1 MKNLS
6 NLIRGKCGC
15 KADCFSQ
22 FRHQLVLD
30 EWLKQRKLMAKM
42 EKLEKDD
49 HVFKLLQ
56 AQAEESCRGSRHIR
70 FLGKPV
76 CNKGFM
82 KLVGI
87 GKYRFNTLSLAA
99 HNGEQFCPYDGRYM
113 MKEKKAP
120 SEKWLAAHNF
130 LTGLYVEIAEPI
142 PDGLNSNKR
151 PRSGST
157 KRDDPK
163 IDRSKIKHLPHGSI
177 VDYFSQCLAAN
188 PGLHISRKLFS
199 SVWQS
204 DFQHL
209 LRIRFATHHSKC
221 SLCIKHRL
229 LVKKLGH
236 CQAARNA
243 QHAML
248 QKHLQR
254 QQRDRQ
260 VYYAARAR
268 SRLCATTLGEIE
280 ICAILDSMDAQKHAW
295 PRSRSMSSKEFSS
308 FNRPRLASTTLLVH
322 GHLVMVALSP
332 SLITAGSSRTA
343 ELLCCGLTKM
353 AARIDF
359 RSVWLNLQ
367 ADNCSKEVKNV
378 GTLRL
383 LSMWTALHKI
393 AGAELSFLSSGHSHE
408 DIDALFSLLRAHLER
423 NPELWTPEAFK
434 TCLEGFFACPQNRP
448 NEPTRCVEMLSRYKD
463 WTNWLSYHFE
473 HAKLKGIGG
482 PGAPHCIRLERI
494 GSTGVKRESLDT
506 RFWDKREYSP
516 SPSDVIMRT
525 KQWMSDDTWQPTI
538 FLFLPASVAK
548 RAQGDC
554 PPVFME
560 KPVNPQSDENKALRR
575 YATLMRK
582 DPFDMDEAARAL
594 PQCGATMGPSAAL
607 PVVQGRCLEAVP
619 NRLQLV
625 RERPSADD
633 ARRYRNARSQQA
645 LYKAASQ
652 LWMKGVNM
660 SEAIQIVTE
669 AMQESVHQ

>member
-1 MKNLS
+1 MVGS
-6 NLIRGKCGC
+6 
-15 KADCFSQ
+15 
-22 FRHQLVLD
+22 
-30 EWLKQRKLMAKM
+30 
-42 EKLEKDD
+42 
-49 HVFKLLQ
+49 LL
-56 AQAEESCRGSRHIR
+56 AN
-70 FLGKPV
+70 
-76 CNKGFM
+76 NK
-82 KLVGI
+82 
-87 GKYRFNTLSLAA
+87 
-99 HNGEQFCPYDGRYM
+99 
-113 MKEKKAP
+113 
-120 SEKWLAAHNF
+120 
-130 LTGLYVEIAEPI
+130 
-142 PDGLNSNKR
+142 
-151 PRSGST
+151 
-157 KRDDPK
+157 
-163 IDRSKIKHLPHGSI
+163 
-177 VDYFSQCLAAN
+177 
-188 PGLHISRKLFS
+188 
-199 SVWQS
+199 VWQS

-463 WTNWLSYHFE
+463 WNLICIDFPKKMWTFSTHTHIYIYISLLFMYVYIYKKNIYIYCIYTYHRAWFYPCW
-473 HAKLKGIGG
+473 ALTFLK
-482 PGAPHCIRLERI
+482 H
-494 GSTGVKRESLDT
+494 
-506 RFWDKREYSP
+506 
-516 SPSDVIMRT
+516 
-525 KQWMSDDTWQPTI
+525 
-538 FLFLPASVAK
+538 
-548 RAQGDC
+548 
-554 PPVFME
+554 
-560 KPVNPQSDENKALRR
+560 
-575 YATLMRK
+575 
-582 DPFDMDEAARAL
+582 
-594 PQCGATMGPSAAL
+594 
-607 PVVQGRCLEAVP
+607 
-619 NRLQLV
+619 
-625 RERPSADD
+625 
-633 ARRYRNARSQQA
+633 
-645 LYKAASQ
+645 
-652 LWMKGVNM
+652 
-660 SEAIQIVTE
+660 
-669 AMQESVHQ
+669 